1 MIRPVSFL
9 RETPLY
15 ILIAIVLVLLSLLQR
30 IKGENSYIDTLVF
43 LAFPGLIAG
52 ILFQLYPTIQGRSL
66 QGRPLVYVNLALWLL
81 SIVYFFIY
89 GNINAYLNLLF
100 CLSYLFIILV
110 NTRRLRD
117 PSVLFFLLGSLFYA
131 SASLLNLKV
140 SNPLFI
146 KHLINVGFFTS
157 VVIGSYYIFV
167 PMLQIEDL
175 ERRSIPWINLLVQL
189 LSTFLLSLSWYYS
202 HYKLISYSGLLLLL
216 SLGILSYGVYH
227 ILSQRRSPLKGLD
240 ISVQFLILGLFVG
253 WFSLLLGAL
262 TAISGNYSFLRLHTD
277 GMLYGFLLSIT
288 IGATYHIVPF
298 MFWWKT
304 CAPKMGREKIP
315 TLKEILDVKV
325 AKFLLYSIPTL
336 LTGLMFGSIA
346 EPFLEKLF
354 AFMIALALV
363 YYAIKLIPLIL
374 KTLQT

>member
-227 ILSQRRSPLKGLD
+227 ILSQRRSPLK
-240 ISVQFLILGLFVG
+240 
-253 WFSLLLGAL
+253 
-262 TAISGNYSFLRLHTD
+262 
-277 GMLYGFLLSIT
+277 
-288 IGATYHIVPF
+288 
-298 MFWWKT
+298 
-304 CAPKMGREKIP
+304 
-315 TLKEILDVKV
+315 
-325 AKFLLYSIPTL
+325 
-336 LTGLMFGSIA
+336 
-346 EPFLEKLF
+346 
-354 AFMIALALV
+354 
-363 YYAIKLIPLIL
+363 
-374 KTLQT
+374 